1 MDHDFIESIANK
13 YNLEFQNYLNRGWH
27 RLSVKGAS
35 KWNGILHFL
44 EIVSGTPDEIMTF
57 GDDFGDQEM
66 IEKAKIGVAMKNS
79 QPVVLEH
86 AKYVALSNEED
97 GVAHFIKDNLL
108 K

>member
-1 MDHDFIESIANK
+1 MI
-13 YNLEFQNYLNRGWH
+13 
-27 RLSVKGAS
+27 
-35 KWNGILHFL
+35 
-44 EIVSGTPDEIMTF
+44 F

-86 AKYVALSNEED
+86 AKYVTLSNEED
-97 GVAHFIKDNLL
+97 GVAHFIEDNLL